1 MLASVLETYRPQI
14 DALAQS
20 WLTRGAAQVSLW
32 EGRRLQAAWPQE
44 NTPPG
49 KMVAAPLLVDHQV
62 IGELRV
68 VGIDTPGT
76 QERLAADAGLISALI
91 PLNRD
96 LLSLTAEL
104 VEARDQL
111 VALYELTQV
120 LSGSITLEQTMDLLT
135 SQAAALVNAEKAFF
149 TLRLPDGSV
158 QVACSPK
165 DWDGPSGLKHVLTE
179 LEQGSSQFISIHRN
193 DPRNNA
199 GLKNLLIVP
208 VQVAGVPFAAI
219 GVADRPGD
227 EFMSPDVKMLQTVAR
242 FAGASVEN
250 VRMVAANVELVR
262 LRTEMD
268 LAHQVQ
274 VSLLPEL
281 VQAAPGFDLWAAS
294 QPASQ
299 VGGDFYDFIA
309 APNGVFTFVVCDVSG
324 KGVPAALLMAM
335 ARSVIRTDLNRQ
347 DGTTPAG
354 VICRANEALYDDL
367 SSLGRFATLFVGQ
380 IRPGS
385 GELVFANAGH
395 SPVIYLSRGGRARLL
410 QADGLPVGIL
420 RDTYTRD
427 QVLPLAAGD
436 VLVVGTDGL
445 NEMRSTSG
453 EMLGH
458 ERLLALVESLAHL
471 PAREIAENLYSAV
484 RNFGAGALPDDDQ
497 TLVVLKRTHVN

>member
-1 MLASVLETYRPQI
+1 MLASVLESYRPQI
-14 DALAQS
+14 NALAQS
-20 WLTRGAAQVSLW
+20 WLARGAAQVSLW

-49 KMVAAPLLVDHQV
+49 KVVAAPLIVDHQV
-62 IGELRV
+62 VGELRV

-76 QERLAADAGLISALI
+76 RERLAADAGLISALI

-96 LLSLTAEL
+96 LNSLTEEL

-120 LSGSITLEQTMDLLT
+120 LRSSITLEQTMDLLT

-149 TLRLPDGSV
+149 FLRLPNGNV
-158 QVACSPK
+158 HTACSPEG
-165 DWDGPSGLKHVLTE
+165 WDGPAGLQHVLAE
-179 LEQGSSQFISIHRN
+179 LEQGSSPFVSIHRN
-193 DPRNNA
+193 DPRNTI
-199 GLKNLLIVP
+199 GLNNLLIVP

-219 GVADRPGD
+219 GAADRPGD
-227 EFMSPDVKMLQTVAR
+227 EFMSSDIKMLQTVAR

-274 VSLLPEL
+274 VSLLPEM

-309 APNGVFTFVVCDVSG
+309 AQNGVFTFVVCDVSG

-335 ARSVIRTDLNRQ
+335 ARSVIRTDLNHQ
-347 DGTTPAG
+347 DSATPAG
-354 VICRANEALYDDL
+354 VICHANEALYDDL

-380 IRPGS
+380 ILPGS
-385 GELVFANAGH
+385 GELVYANAGH
-395 SPVIYLSRGGRARLL
+395 SPVIFLPHGGRARLL

-427 QVLPLAAGD
+427 QVLPFDIGD

-458 ERLLALVESLAHL
+458 ERLMALLESLAHL
-471 PAREIAENLYSAV
+471 PAREIAENLYTAV
-484 RNFGAGALPDDDQ
+484 RDFGAGALPDDDQ
-497 TLVVLKRTHVN
+497 TLVVLKRTGV